1 MSGQWQGGKGSKRRP
16 ENRQA
21 IDDNWDK
28 IFRKKMKVIIY
39 GKDNCPYCDMAD
51 RLATQV
57 THETPTI
64 TYNKYMLDEDFNR
77 ETLME
82 TFPGARTFPQI
93 IVDGEKI
100 GGFTEFKA
108 LVDASK

>member
-1 MSGQWQGGKGSKRRP
+1 MYVYNKG
-16 ENRQA
+16 
-21 IDDNWDK
+21 IL
-28 IFRKKMKVIIY
+28 IMKVEIY
-39 GKDNCPYCDMAD
+39 SKPQCPFCVQAKA
-51 RLATQV
+51 LAEREG
-57 THETPTI
+57 HEL
-64 TYNKYMLDEDFNR
+64 TYKMLDEDFNR

>member
-1 MSGQWQGGKGSKRRP
+1 
-16 ENRQA
+16 
-21 IDDNWDK
+21 
-28 IFRKKMKVIIY
+28 MKVEIY
-39 GKDNCPYCDMAD
+39 SKPQCPNCVQAKA
-51 RLATQV
+51 LAEREG
-57 THETPTI
+57 HEL
-64 TYNKYMLDEDFNR
+64 TYKMLDEDFNR

>member
-1 MSGQWQGGKGSKRRP
+1 
-16 ENRQA
+16 
-21 IDDNWDK
+21 
-28 IFRKKMKVIIY
+28 MKVEIY
-39 GKDNCPYCDMAD
+39 SKPQCPFCVQAKA
-51 RLATQV
+51 LAEREG
-57 THETPTI
+57 HEL
-64 TYNKYMLDEDFNR
+64 TYKMLDEDFDR

-108 LVDASK
+108 LVDGSK

>member
-1 MSGQWQGGKGSKRRP
+1 MIVEIYSKP
-16 ENRQA
+16 QCPFCVQA
-21 IDDNWDK
+21 K
-28 IFRKKMKVIIY
+28 
-39 GKDNCPYCDMAD
+39 A
-51 RLATQV
+51 LA
-57 THETPTI
+57 EREGYEL
-64 TYNKYMLDEDFNR
+64 TYKMLDEDFDR